1 MKVIECQDIV
11 TLEDL
16 NGNGWFCMIQD
27 ELSESFIDKMKKMS
41 RGDYGGDGISPVE
54 RGVVWIYSSLGSA
67 LIGKKIGDVVSYNI
81 SGVEKRCVVR
91 KILKAIKNYV
101 I

>member
-1 MKVIECQDIV
+1 MKVIECRDIV
-11 TLEDL
+11 ALEDF
-16 NGNGWFCMIQD
+16 NGNGWFCMIQN
-27 ELSESFIDKMKKMS
+27 ELSESFIDKMKIKNA
-41 RGDYGGDGISPVE
+41 GVCEDGGVSLVE
-54 RGVVWIYSSLGSA
+54 RGIVWIYSSLGSA

-81 SGVEKRCVVR
+81 HGVEKRCVVR